1 MWTGGR
7 SSGHRGRRLWE
18 LNPRC
23 LSTRLEAPGG
33 TTSLGSASCVGLET
47 SPEGQ
52 RTNPTERDS
61 TKGPVT
67 LQAISSCESRN
78 SHSRL
83 KDINW
88 P

>member
-7 SSGHRGRRLWE
+7 GSGPSRAQTLGAEPQVPRAHAWRPQGDHLLGQRL
-18 LNPRC
+18 
-23 LSTRLEAPGG
+23 LSDWKPALKR
-33 TTSLGSASCVGLET
+33 
-47 SPEGQ
+47 Q

-67 LQAISSCESRN
+67 LQAISSCEWRN